1 MRCCPG
7 SRLFSLYGV
16 ACGLAITAVAAS
28 LTTMFAAGAEQK
40 SLAKPAAKFT
50 AKPAARITTKPAA
63 KFTAKAGAKFTAKA
77 GGKHPVHS
85 PEKTSWPKLD
95 QVLEAAEKHFKT
107 LANYEPGDI
116 LSRGDVEPIFKRL
129 EKLGWKVHDHKQL
142 VEQVLPDDAF
152 VVRQVRTAA
161 GRKFMRQ
168 VARIPHGYD
177 RLDHLS
183 RLSDANTL
191 IPRLVNGV
199 DGYKMIEYLVE
210 APGGETMGRMLS
222 NVPNGQ
228 NFNRPTG
235 RIYTEK
241 EFIAR
246 LKHSYEAEQKRRT
259 EHAKPKPN
267 KHHGN
272 QRHHAIGQ

>member
-1 MRCCPG
+1 MRCWPG
-7 SRLFSLYGV
+7 SQLFSLRGIV
-16 ACGLAITAVAAS
+16 WGLAITGIAAS
-28 LTTMFAAGAEQK
+28 LTVMLAASAEE
-40 SLAKPAAKFT
+40 KPAAKFT
-50 AKPAARITTKPAA
+50 AKPAARLTTKPAARFTAKPAA
-63 KFTAKAGAKFTAKA
+63 KFTAKAG
-77 GGKHPVHS
+77 KHPAH
-85 PEKTSWPKLD
+85 PAEKTSWPKID
-95 QVLEAAEKHFKT
+95 QVVEAAEKHFKT

-129 EKLGWKVHDHKQL
+129 EKLGWKVRDRKPL
-142 VEQVLPDDAF
+142 IEQILPDDAF
-152 VVRQVRTAA
+152 LVRQVRTAA

-183 RLSDANTL
+183 RLSDADTL

-246 LKHSYEAEQKRRT
+246 LKQSYEAEQKRRA
-259 EHAKPKPN
+259 EAAKPKPN

-272 QRHHAIGQ
+272 QRRHPAGQ